1 MDLASELVSTAVNEF
16 GEWAYLS
23 VVIGVVV
30 CFDDRICDAMSPNGA
45 PENTS
50 FPGFQKRQFGPIFDR
65 CFLPKLR
72 PNRSNPVNDLR

>member
-30 CFDDRICDAMSPNGA
+30 CFDDRICDGA
-45 PENTS
+45 LENTS

-65 CFLPKLR
+65 CFRPKLR
-72 PNRSNPVNDLR
+72 PNRSNPGGVALIRPY

>member
-50 FPGFQKRQFGPIFDR
+50 F
-65 CFLPKLR
+65 LPQTHIAFF
-72 PNRSNPVNDLR
+72 SAVT